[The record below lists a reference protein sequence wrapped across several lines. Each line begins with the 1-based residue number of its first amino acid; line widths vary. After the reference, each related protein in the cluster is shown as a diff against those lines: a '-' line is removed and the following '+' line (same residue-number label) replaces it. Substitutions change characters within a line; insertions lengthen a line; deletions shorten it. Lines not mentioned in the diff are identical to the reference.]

1 MSDPA
6 YTRQGYTPAGGV
18 LIEEAP
24 DKTMVIVVYALY
36 LAGYVTAGLSTVIG
50 LVIAYVQ
57 RGGASP
63 LAQSHYTFLVRT
75 FWMGLVW
82 TLVAG
87 LVALVGVIFT
97 VTVIGMIIG
106 IPLLIVAKIVG
117 VVALIWYGVRCVLG
131 LMAALGDRPYGAPQS
146 WLV

>member
-6 YTRQGYTPAGGV
+6 YTRQNGL

-36 LAGYVTAGLSTVIG
+36 LAGYLTAGLSTVVG
-50 LVIAYVQ
+50 LVVAYLQ
-57 RGGASP
+57 RSAASP
-63 LAQSHYTFLVRT
+63 LAQSHYTFLIRT

-82 TLVAG
+82 TLAAG
-87 LVALVGVIFT
+87 VIALFGVIFT
-97 VTVIGMIIG
+97 VTIIGMIIG
-106 IPLLIVAKIVG
+106 IPLLILAKIVG

-131 LMAALGDRPYGAPQS
+131 LMAAIGDRPYGAPRS